1 MPNSTSTLS
10 HSAAWQALVEHAASA
25 EIASLTQLVQHDP
38 ARQTRFQ
45 RHGVGMCL
53 DFAFERVN
61 DTTLRLLESL
71 AHQQAWT
78 QWRARMFA
86 GEPINTTEARAAW
99 HVALRGTLTH
109 RPAQCDTDHART
121 VQLAEAI
128 RQGTRHGATG
138 KKFTHLVH
146 MGTGGSDLGPRL
158 LVDALGS
165 FNAQRFRVDFVS
177 NMDPVALDRVLAQCD
192 PAQTLI
198 VLASKSFTTQETI
211 TNASAARDWL
221 IAGLPGGAD
230 WRQHMVA
237 ATSHAEAARAFGI
250 HTQDILS
257 VPVWVGGRYSIW
269 SAIGLTPMIV
279 IGPTAFAAF
288 LAGGAEMDQHFL
300 HAPFAQN
307 LPALLALLG
316 VWNINFLDAHTLAVL
331 PYAHALTQLPAYL
344 QQLDM
349 ESNGKSIDRDGRP
362 IDYATAPVVWGAA
375 GTVGQHSFHQLLH
388 QGTLCV
394 PCEFITVD
402 TPMGDVTR
410 HHILNANASAQAQAL
425 ALGRPADGLKPWQL
439 HPGNRPSLTLRLA
452 KLDAHTL
459 GALIAL
465 YEHKVFMQ
473 GCIWNINSFDQFG
486 VEYGK
491 QLAAEQLR
499 PLQR

>member
-1 MPNSTSTLS
+1 
-10 HSAAWQALVEHAASA
+10 
-25 EIASLTQLVQHDP
+25 
-38 ARQTRFQ
+38 
-45 RHGVGMCL
+45 
-53 DFAFERVN
+53 
-61 DTTLRLLESL
+61 
-71 AHQQAWT
+71 
-78 QWRARMFA
+78 
-86 GEPINTTEARAAW
+86 
-99 HVALRGTLTH
+99 
-109 RPAQCDTDHART
+109 
-121 VQLAEAI
+121 
-128 RQGTRHGATG
+128 
-138 KKFTHLVH
+138 
-146 MGTGGSDLGPRL
+146 
-158 LVDALGS
+158 
-165 FNAQRFRVDFVS
+165 
-177 NMDPVALDRVLAQCD
+177 
-192 PAQTLI
+192 
-198 VLASKSFTTQETI
+198 LASKSFTTQETI

-221 IAGLPGGAD
+221 IAGLPLGAD

-237 ATSHAEAARAFGI
+237 ATTNAEAAHAFGI

-279 IGPTAFAAF
+279 IGPPAFTAF
-288 LAGGAEMDQHFL
+288 LAGGADMDQHFL

-316 VWNINFLDAHTLAVL
+316 IWNINFLDAHTLAVL

-349 ESNGKSIDRDGRP
+349 ESNGKSIDRDGRA

-388 QGTLCV
+388 QGTLYV

-410 HHILNANASAQAQAL
+410 HQILNANARAQAQAL
-425 ALGRPADGLKPWQL
+425 ALGRPAEGLKPWQL
-439 HPGNRPSLTLRLA
+439 HPGNRPSLTLRLT

-499 PLQR
+499 PL